1 MIGFKSMSKIIE
13 LEQMYVWKY
22 SGEEN
27 YPGNN
32 FSGTPESC
40 QRLIAGLELYASK
53 RVTGERFI
61 MKLPPVSRVAL
72 RIVNS
77 RSTDISSFRTIKI
90 DCSQPVEFRE
100 RGEQLEMSL
109 SQEDL
114 QVFIEAMKAMRDGVG
129 DFDALG
135 AYFWP
140 IRD

>member
-1 MIGFKSMSKIIE
+1 MSKTIE
-13 LEQMYVWKY
+13 LERMCVWKY

-27 YPGNN
+27 YPGYN

-40 QRLIAGLELYASK
+40 ERLIASLELFAAN

-61 MKLPPVSRVAL
+61 MKLPPVTRVAL

-77 RSTDISSFRTIKI
+77 RSSDITSFLSIKL
-90 DCSQPVEFRE
+90 DCSRQAEFRE
-100 RGEQLEMSL
+100 NGQQLEMSL
-109 SQEDL
+109 GHEDL
-114 QVFIEAMKAMRDGVG
+114 QVFIEALRAMRDGVG

-140 IRD
+140 IRDWVE